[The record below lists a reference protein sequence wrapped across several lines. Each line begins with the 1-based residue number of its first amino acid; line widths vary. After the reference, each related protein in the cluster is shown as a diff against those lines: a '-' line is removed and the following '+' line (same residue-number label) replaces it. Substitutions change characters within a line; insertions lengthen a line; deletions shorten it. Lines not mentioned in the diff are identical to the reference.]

1 VKPVPDKVIARLS
14 QYRRLLTDHM
24 DQDQTH
30 IYSHELAALAGVSS
44 AQVRR
49 DFMITG
55 YSGSPNRG
63 YEIDELVKC
72 IADVLDDPDG
82 HKLALVGVGNLGR
95 AILDYF
101 SGRRP
106 HLTIVAAFDVNPD
119 KIGWHIHGVPCYHMD
134 EIDRVVRAQGIT
146 SAVVSVPADQ
156 AQKTADTLVAAGVRG
171 ILTFTPAPMRVPQ
184 NVYIEEVDITTSLE
198 KVAYYAS
205 TNTAVKR
212 EVK

>member
-1 VKPVPDKVIARLS
+1 MKPVPDKVIARLS
-14 QYRRLLTDHM
+14 LYRRLLTDHLHS
-24 DQDQTH
+24 DQTH

-63 YEIDELVKC
+63 YEIGELVKC
-72 IADVLDDPDG
+72 IADVLDDPEG

-106 HLTIVAAFDVNPD
+106 HLTIVAAFDVNPE
-119 KIGWHIHGVPCYHMD
+119 KTGRHIHGVPCYHMD
-134 EIDRVVRAQGIT
+134 ELEEVVRGQGIS
-146 SAVVSVPADQ
+146 SAVVSVPAAH
-156 AQKTADTLVAAGVRG
+156 AQKVADALVAAGIRG
-171 ILTFTPAPMRVPQ
+171 ILTFTPAPMRVPP
-184 NVYIEEVDITTSLE
+184 NVYLEEVDITTSLE

-205 TNTAVKR
+205 TNKAVKR
-212 EVK
+212 EVP